1 MGLPQVSSG
10 SIAEEVAASLSTF
23 VQNPPRIVAVR
34 SCDVSAM
41 HGGNMGN
48 RIQLDIPCASFGE
61 LQKRTIPEFSKEP
74 DCSIMHK
81 DGRSNM
87 HKLKINSMEQN
98 GLFPGISG
106 WNTQTPVP
114 RIVGFESRALNSP
127 INVIDGNQSSSTV
140 ASIKDNPNEAT
151 GSVVRKRLLSPL
163 NGMLLTDQFNGDSL
177 DIGSGVDQSN
187 FHSSNDP
194 YNVSMLQEHKRA
206 HKGNSNYFN
215 TPIWSVSCLPQW
227 KNSLDDNC
235 GTKSV
240 FLTDGPLL
248 VKQDSQCHRH
258 FISSP
263 ECNYSGESNKVR
275 SQTGA
280 IAIPPTPK
288 KVVSPPLSLSPLGP
302 KLSRRVKSTGGC
314 KDNTTESDD
323 DNITFKDMEQS
334 LDRTFSGYLSSG
346 KNDIRMPIKS
356 SEDLD
361 NLQKKFD
368 LFIPQNTTGMG
379 QHWSQDSDFTSHVKL
394 VRSLSGL
401 PVRRSLVGSFEES
414 LLSGRLLS
422 AKVSQR
428 IEGFLAVLNVTG
440 GNFSPKAQK
449 LPFAVTS
456 VDGNNYLLYYST
468 IDLPANMPASKCRG
482 AKMKRNLSID
492 ESQAETSRLRIPMKG
507 RIQLVLSNPE
517 KTPIH
522 TFFCNYDLS
531 DMPAG
536 TKTFLR
542 QKITLAP
549 SAPTSISGNERP
561 RDLHSKNDAI
571 PSLIPN
577 TSQTMQ
583 LSYGD
588 ANPNE
593 VDDVHMEMTEAGR
606 EDNFPTNTNHV
617 TETKS
622 VYSPPKINENA
633 TTPGV
638 LRYALHLRFSCPL
651 PKKCSRSVQKCK
663 SDSLSEPAATNM
675 DIEGGRRFYLYKDL
689 RVVFPQRHTD
699 ADEGKLHVEYHFPSD
714 PKYFDISN

>member
-34 SCDVSAM
+34 SCDLSAM
-41 HGGNMGN
+41 HGGNLGN

-61 LQKRTIPEFSKEP
+61 LQRRTIPEFPKE

-81 DGRSNM
+81 DGRSSL

-106 WNTQTPVP
+106 RNTQTPVP

-127 INVIDGNQSSSTV
+127 INVFDGNQSSSAV

-215 TPIWSVSCLPQW
+215 TPICSLSCFPQW

-248 VKQDSQCHRH
+248 EKQDSQCHHH
-258 FISSP
+258 FISST

-280 IAIPPTPK
+280 IAILPTPK

-302 KLSRRVKSTGGC
+302 KLSERVKSTGGC

-346 KNDIRMPIKS
+346 KNDIRMPSKS

-414 LLSGRLLS
+414 LLSGRLLF
-422 AKVSQR
+422 AKVSQVG
-428 IEGFLAVLNVTG
+428 I
-440 GNFSPKAQK
+440 
-449 LPFAVTS
+449 
-456 VDGNNYLLYYST
+456 
-468 IDLPANMPASKCRG
+468 
-482 AKMKRNLSID
+482 
-492 ESQAETSRLRIPMKG
+492 
-507 RIQLVLSNPE
+507 
-517 KTPIH
+517 
-522 TFFCNYDLS
+522 
-531 DMPAG
+531 
-536 TKTFLR
+536 
-542 QKITLAP
+542 
-549 SAPTSISGNERP
+549 
-561 RDLHSKNDAI
+561 
-571 PSLIPN
+571 
-577 TSQTMQ
+577 
-583 LSYGD
+583 
-588 ANPNE
+588 
-593 VDDVHMEMTEAGR
+593 
-606 EDNFPTNTNHV
+606 
-617 TETKS
+617 
-622 VYSPPKINENA
+622 
-633 TTPGV
+633 
-638 LRYALHLRFSCPL
+638 
-651 PKKCSRSVQKCK
+651 
-663 SDSLSEPAATNM
+663 
-675 DIEGGRRFYLYKDL
+675 
-689 RVVFPQRHTD
+689 
-699 ADEGKLHVEYHFPSD
+699 
-714 PKYFDISN
+714 

>member
-61 LQKRTIPEFSKEP
+61 LQKRTIPEFSQEP

-81 DGRSNM
+81 DGRSSM
-87 HKLKINSMEQN
+87 HKLKINSVEQK

-127 INVIDGNQSSSTV
+127 INVLDGNQSSSTV

-177 DIGSGVDQSN
+177 DIGSGVDQNN

-194 YNVSMLQEHKRA
+194 YYVSMLQEHKRA
-206 HKGNSNYFN
+206 HKGNSNNFN
-215 TPIWSVSCLPQW
+215 TPLWSLSCFPQW

-248 VKQDSQCHRH
+248 VKQDSQCHHH
-258 FISSP
+258 FTSSP

-346 KNDIRMPIKS
+346 KNDIRMPNKS
-356 SEDLD
+356 SEDFD

-422 AKVSQR
+422 AKVSQVG
-428 IEGFLAVLNVTG
+428 I
-440 GNFSPKAQK
+440 
-449 LPFAVTS
+449 
-456 VDGNNYLLYYST
+456 
-468 IDLPANMPASKCRG
+468 
-482 AKMKRNLSID
+482 
-492 ESQAETSRLRIPMKG
+492 
-507 RIQLVLSNPE
+507 
-517 KTPIH
+517 
-522 TFFCNYDLS
+522 
-531 DMPAG
+531 
-536 TKTFLR
+536 
-542 QKITLAP
+542 
-549 SAPTSISGNERP
+549 
-561 RDLHSKNDAI
+561 
-571 PSLIPN
+571 
-577 TSQTMQ
+577 
-583 LSYGD
+583 
-588 ANPNE
+588 
-593 VDDVHMEMTEAGR
+593 
-606 EDNFPTNTNHV
+606 
-617 TETKS
+617 
-622 VYSPPKINENA
+622 
-633 TTPGV
+633 
-638 LRYALHLRFSCPL
+638 
-651 PKKCSRSVQKCK
+651 
-663 SDSLSEPAATNM
+663 
-675 DIEGGRRFYLYKDL
+675 
-689 RVVFPQRHTD
+689 
-699 ADEGKLHVEYHFPSD
+699 
-714 PKYFDISN
+714 